1 MPNQGRGVYYSK
13 DVEGDLQF
21 YRADETAILRIGG
34 DGTDTD
40 GALKLVEALLA
51 EASGEP
57 T

>member
-1 MPNQGRGVYYSK
+1 MPNQGRGVFSK
-13 DVEGDLQF
+13 DVDGDLQF

-34 DGTDTD
+34 DG
-40 GALKLVEALLA
+40 ALKLVEALLA